1 MQIKKLLLLLL
12 LAAGT
17 NKIIQAQITWNFNS
31 NVAAAGAPVNIT
43 GSNITQ
49 GNNNG
54 GTGFRNNGLPASF
67 GYAGA
72 SAAQNGNC
80 SAKTGALNITPTG
93 STYVQTV
100 LTPATNFWVNITA
113 VKWGNFSLSTTGPT
127 TLSVYASDDNF
138 ATATFVGSASVTYS
152 TTAWTLVNP
161 TVTPYSGLTGTA
173 VTVRIF
179 ASGGT
184 GTTPGAGTANWRIDD
199 LIINATAQT
208 GSAGQIPKYTSPTTF
223 ANSIITENSGQ
234 IGIGIAT
241 PAQKLDVAGGI
252 KFSGLLVTSQ
262 VSNPAGVAGQVLQSN
277 GPVNPPSWANLPVAP
292 VSSWDLSGNALAPAS
307 TSFLGTTT
315 NNDLVFKV
323 NNTESGRLGSANN
336 NTSFG
341 FSSAINNTGD
351 FVTAM
356 GRGAAQDNTGLL
368 ITASG
373 NNAAKSNTGTG
384 ITAVGVASAFGNTGN
399 NVSALG
405 VSAAGNGNTGNNI
418 TATGYAAAA
427 VNTGNDVVANG
438 MDAAYANAGNKVTA
452 IGNNAGNNNT
462 GSDVTALG
470 FKAAY
475 SNIRN
480 NVTAIGAYAT
490 VTIDN
495 AISLGGINGINGAT
509 ADVNVGIG
517 TTAPTEKLHIQNGKI
532 RMADGTQ
539 GFGKVLTSDANGVAS
554 WADAPVPPST
564 GWDLSGNTGTDPAN
578 NFIGTTDEI
587 DLVFRV
593 NNTESGRIGND
604 LSNPNTS
611 LGLGSADNNL
621 GLATTTIGGY
631 AGAYNSGYGL
641 SAIGLGSGNQNTGVF
656 LAASGY
662 QAGLQNSGGYLVA
675 NGAYSGIGNT
685 GQNVTV
691 NGANAGQSNTG
702 DYATFTGAFSGNYNT
717 GNNVTATGFSA
728 ANNSSG
734 NNLTAN
740 GALAGYT
747 NSGSDVTAM
756 GANASQYNSGNRVA
770 AIGFNASQYNRG
782 NDVTAIGYNTAQFNL
797 KNNVTAIGAYATV
810 TVDNAIS
817 LGSIN
822 GINGATA
829 DVKVG
834 IGTTAPSEKL
844 HIQNGTIRIVD
855 GTEGA
860 GKILTSDANGVASWQ
875 PAAFAKNAVLA
886 DNGLILNGNTVSLG
900 SALNQHTAITSN
912 GFGLSIRGSK
922 ATTTFTGDGNLFSSG
937 KIAIGTTDLAQ
948 IGNYSLAV
956 NGSAIFTK
964 ASVKLIGNWPDY
976 VFEPAYKLSTL
987 TEVENFLKE
996 NKHLPGVPSA
1006 AEIQKHGIDLGDNQ
1020 TVLLKKVEELTL
1032 YAIEANKKIELQ
1044 QAQIDV
1050 LLKQQQQI
1058 TELQEALKKI
1068 KNK

>member
-1 MQIKKLLLLLL
+1 MQTKKLLLFLL
-12 LAAGT
+12 LASCS
-17 NKIIQAQITWNFNS
+17 NKLVQAQITWNFTS
-31 NVAAAGAPVNIT
+31 NVAASGAPANIT
-43 GSNITQ
+43 ASNITQ
-49 GNNNG
+49 GSNNG
-54 GTGFRNNGLPASF
+54 GTTFRNNGLPASF
-67 GYAGA
+67 GYPGA
-72 SAAQNGNC
+72 SGGQNGNC
-80 SAKTGALNITPTG
+80 SAKTGVLNILPTG

-100 LTPATNFWVNITA
+100 LTPVANYWVNITA

-138 ATATFVGSASVTYS
+138 ATATLIGAATVTYS
-152 TTAWTLVNP
+152 ASAWTLVNP
-161 TVTPYSGLTGTA
+161 TVTPYNGLTGIA

-179 ASGGT
+179 ASAGT

-199 LIINATAQT
+199 LVINATAQSGT
-208 GSAGQIPKYTSPTTF
+208 TGQIPKYTSSGTF

-234 IGIGIAT
+234 IGIGITT

-262 VSNPAGVAGQVLQSN
+262 ASNPAGTAGQFLQSN
-277 GPVNPPSWANLPVAP
+277 GPVNPPTWTDASVLSGNSW
-292 VSSWDLSGNALAPAS
+292 SQSGNALAPAS

-323 NNTESGRLGSANN
+323 NNTESGRLGAANN

-341 FSSAINNTGD
+341 FTAAGNNTGD
-351 FVTAM
+351 FVTAF

-368 ITASG
+368 ITAGG

-384 ITAVGVASAFGNTGN
+384 ITAIGVASAFGNAGN

-405 VSAAGNGNTGNNI
+405 VSAAGNGNTGNNV

-452 IGNNAGNNNT
+452 IGNNAANNNT

-475 SNIRN
+475 SNTRN
-480 NVTAIGAYAT
+480 NITAIGAYAT
-490 VTIDN
+490 VTVDN

-509 ADVNVGIG
+509 ADINVGIG

-532 RMADGTQ
+532 RMVDGTQ
-539 GFGKVLTSDANGVAS
+539 GAGKVLTSDANGVAS
-554 WADAPVPPST
+554 WADAPAPPST
-564 GWDLSGNTGTDPAN
+564 GWGLLGNTGTNPAV
-578 NFIGTTDEI
+578 NFIGTTDEN
-587 DLVFRV
+587 DLVIKV
-593 NNTESGRIGND
+593 NNTESGRIGYD
-604 LSNPNTS
+604 THNTS
-611 LGLGSADNNL
+611 IGFGSAELNSET
-621 GLATTTIGGY
+621 GTTMIGAFTGY
-631 AGAYNSGYGL
+631 NNSGQGV
-641 SAIGLGSGNQNTGVF
+641 SAFGFGAGSGNSGPF
-656 LAASGY
+656 LTTSGY
-662 QAGLQNSGGYLVA
+662 SAGIQNSGSYLVA
-675 NGAYSGIGNT
+675 IGAYSGIYNSGHHLT
-685 GQNVTV
+685 VT
-691 NGANAGQSNTG
+691 GANAGQSNSG
-702 DYATFTGAFSGNYNT
+702 DNVTLNGAFSGYLNT
-717 GNNVTATGFSA
+717 GNNVTATGFLA

-740 GALAGYT
+740 GALAGYL
-747 NSGSDVTAM
+747 NSGSDVTAV
-756 GANASQYNSGNRVA
+756 GSNTSQYNSGNRVT
-770 AIGFNASQYNRG
+770 AIGFNTSQYNSG
-782 NDVTAIGYNTAQFNL
+782 SDVTAIGYNAAQFNL
-797 KNNVTAIGAYATV
+797 KNNITAIGAYATV
-810 TVDNAIS
+810 TVDNAMS

-829 DVKVG
+829 DTKVG

-855 GTEGA
+855 GTQGA
-860 GKILTSDANGVASWQ
+860 GKVLTSDANGVASWQ
-875 PAAFAKNAVLA
+875 PAAFAKNVVSA
-886 DNGLILNGNTVSLG
+886 DNGLILTGVNIGLG
-900 SALNQHTAITSN
+900 SALNQVTAITNN
-912 GFGLSIRGSK
+912 GFGLSIKGSK
-922 ATTTFTGDGNLFSSG
+922 ATTTFSSEGNLFSSG

-1006 AEIQKHGIDLGDNQ
+1006 AEIQKNGIDLGENQ
-1020 TVLLKKVEELTL
+1020 TILLKKVEELTL
-1032 YAIEANKKIELQ
+1032 YTIEANKKIELQ
-1044 QAQIDV
+1044 QAQINF
-1050 LLKQQQQI
+1050 LLKQQQVI
-1058 TELQEALKKI
+1058 LELQEELKKI